1 MKKLLS
7 AVLCAALL
15 LALLPAPA
23 RAVTLTAVN
32 DTLLPIDES
41 TMPARMGGELYVPY
55 SVFSSLGV
63 RTYSEDSVLNMSAN
77 GEVLSFSL
85 DEGYTYDQNLNSYA
99 TPAYAYN
106 GTVYV
111 PVKLCCGKF
120 GLGYSTLSVAG
131 QTVLRV
137 TDGSAQSDSGFV
149 AAKSGEI
156 ESAIDAYY
164 GVEPEPAEPEPYEP
178 APEPV
183 SPEPSVTEP
192 EPEPEPPI
200 PEVEEQPDQHPARVY
215 LAFYGAP
222 NDNTPAV
229 LDALQSAGV
238 KATFFL
244 PVSDPAAWRD
254 DLVRRLVAEGH
265 TPALL
270 LDADAQAAPDTLTAS
285 LAAANARLAFVA
297 GASARIVSNDGGC
310 AALTEAQ
317 RDTLVQAGYRLW
329 DAALDSGDQTQSAA
343 RAYATTAQQ
352 FASTS
357 GTLVVRLHHSGATAG
372 TVQSLTGYMSRQ
384 HIPSAAIS
392 LSDRPINGASDAR

>member
-1 MKKLLS
+1 MEKLLS

-23 RAVTLTAVN
+23 HAVTLTAVN

-63 RTYSEDSVLNMSAN
+63 STYSEDSVLNMSAN
-77 GEVLSFSL
+77 GELLSFSL

-164 GVEPEPAEPEPYEP
+164 GVEPEPVSPEPYEP
-178 APEPV
+178 EPEPV
-183 SPEPSVTEP
+183 SPEPSVSEP
-192 EPEPEPPI
+192 ESEPEPPI

-244 PVSDPAAWRD
+244 PVSEPAAWRD

-270 LDADAQAAPDTLTAS
+270 LDADLLGEDEMMHVLDC
-285 LAAANARLAFVA
+285 L
-297 GASARIVSNDGGC
+297 ASAADSADSV
-310 AALTEAQ
+310 ALA
-317 RDTLVQAGYRLW
+317 
-329 DAALDSGDQTQSAA
+329 
-343 RAYATTAQQ
+343 
-352 FASTS
+352 
-357 GTLVVRLHHSGATAG
+357 
-372 TVQSLTGYMSRQ
+372 
-384 HIPSAAIS
+384 
-392 LSDRPINGASDAR
+392 